1 MASDPLSE
9 ASSSSQA
16 LLTSADLCPLLL
28 PPPQRLSL
36 GHGLTKSQDES
47 GCSSELCLPS

>member
-16 LLTSADLCPLLL
+16 LLTSADLCPLPSALAFSTAALL
-28 PPPQRLSL
+28 GAWLDQVPGRIWLL
-36 GHGLTKSQDES
+36 L
-47 GCSSELCLPS
+47 